1 MDRLWDRL
9 EQVPDH
15 RTLKGRRYSLA
26 AIVGIS
32 LAAMLSGANDLMAIF
47 RWGRRLTPKGLAAF
61 GIGRGGAPCH
71 ATYHYVFRSIAAAD
85 LERALRGSVPLGSAG
100 HVAIDGKRLRGS
112 QSENS
117 PGIHVLQAFSTGLQ
131 ASIGALAVPPDSAEV
146 IEAIALLKDLPI
158 GAGDVV
164 TGDAAFTYCPVIAA
178 IRAKGA
184 GYFLFVKAN
193 QPELQAEIA
202 HAFGDDS
209 PARVAALPGAPNRRV
224 EPPDL
229 ERAETIDKGHGR
241 IEIRRIAVRP
251 PPSRLDQNWPGLMRV
266 CRIERIRELK
276 TRCERQIIYAITDLP
291 KQAASADRLLELSRA
306 HWGIENRSFRVKDG
320 TFAEDACRVR
330 SRNAPIALAHLRD
343 YTLALIR
350 RRGGKPK
357 PAREAFAA
365 NHRAAI
371 RAILS
376 A

>member
-32 LAAMLSGANDLMAIF
+32 LAAMLSGANDLRAIF

-61 GIGRGGAPCH
+61 GIGHGRAPCH

-85 LERALRGSVPLGSAG
+85 LERVLRGSVPSGSAG
-100 HVAIDGKRLRGS
+100 HVAIKPAPAKAGGKRQRGS

-117 PGIHVLQAFSTGLQ
+117 PGIHVLQAFSTRLQ
-131 ASIGALAVPPDSAEV
+131 ASIGGLVPPDSAEV
-146 IEAIALLKDLPI
+146 VEAIALLKDLPI

-209 PARVAALPGAPNRRV
+209 PRTG
-224 EPPDL
+224 
-229 ERAETIDKGHGR
+229 
-241 IEIRRIAVRP
+241 
-251 PPSRLDQNWPGLMRV
+251 
-266 CRIERIRELK
+266 
-276 TRCERQIIYAITDLP
+276 
-291 KQAASADRLLELSRA
+291 SRA
-306 HWGIENRSFRVKDG
+306 
-320 TFAEDACRVR
+320 A
-330 SRNAPIALAHLRD
+330 
-343 YTLALIR
+343 R
-350 RRGGKPK
+350 RPK
-357 PAREAFAA
+357 PAGR
-365 NHRAAI
+365 
-371 RAILS
+371 S

>member
-1 MDRLWDRL
+1 MDRLWDQLERL
-9 EQVPDH
+9 PDH

-61 GIGRGGAPCH
+61 GIGHGRAPCH

-85 LERALRGSVPLGSAG
+85 LERALRGSVRSGSAG

-112 QSENS
+112 QSANS

-146 IEAIALLKDLPI
+146 VEAIALLKDLPI

-164 TGDAAFTYCPVIAA
+164 TGDAAFTYRSIIEA

-209 PARVAALPGAPNRRV
+209 PC
-224 EPPDL
+224 
-229 ERAETIDKGHGR
+229 T
-241 IEIRRIAVRP
+241 
-251 PPSRLDQNWPGLMRV
+251 
-266 CRIERIRELK
+266 
-276 TRCERQIIYAITDLP
+276 
-291 KQAASADRLLELSRA
+291 
-306 HWGIENRSFRVKDG
+306 
-320 TFAEDACRVR
+320 
-330 SRNAPIALAHLRD
+330 
-343 YTLALIR
+343 
-350 RRGGKPK
+350 GG
-357 PAREAFAA
+357 
-365 NHRAAI
+365 RAA
-371 RAILS
+371 RCPEPAGRS